1 MSSSTRA
8 EMPTG
13 TALLICVALVAG
25 GVVAAPAQTAAVP
38 DEVALVHVFRVV
50 LQDSDKEP
58 TVLHR
63 KRVNAYL
70 ATIKLGKVDCV
81 ELLAQA
87 NRFRQLEAVLAGTAA
102 EVHRQSSGA
111 RTPDQRKQLQELDR
125 QKRALLTNAM
135 TKTMHRLSPTGAQQF
150 RAFLDERMKPTLRPY
165 HP

>member
-13 TALLICVALVAG
+13 TDLLICVALVAG

-38 DEVALVHVFRVV
+38 DEVALVHVFRI
-50 LQDSDKEP
+50 LQDSEKEP
-58 TVLHR
+58 TGLHR
-63 KRVNAYL
+63 KRINAYL

-87 NRFRQLEAVLAGTAA
+87 NRFRRLEAVLAGTAA

-135 TKTMHRLSPTGAQQF
+135 TETMRRLSPTGAQQF